1 MNFRRFK
8 KNTSKTAFLYHERRN
23 QKNMNNGNP
32 KKKLLLATTN
42 VKKFKE
48 LQEMLT
54 DFPVRCLSL
63 HDFPDVKEVKETGR
77 TFEENAKIK
86 AMSYAEQTG
95 VLTLGEDSG
104 ICCDALNGAP
114 GIFSARFCE
123 KFRSDDANNAKLIE
137 RMSDV
142 PDEKR
147 TAYYE
152 SSIALAEPGKL
163 IGVVK
168 GQVHGLIT
176 KDLQGGGGFGY
187 DPLFF
192 YPPYKKTFGE
202 IPPVMKHRVSH
213 RSRALGK
220 FRELLLNYLDKV

>member
-1 MNFRRFK
+1 MSR
-8 KNTSKTAFLYHERRN
+8 SKTT
-23 QKNMNNGNP
+23 
-32 KKKLLLATTN
+32 KLLLATTN
-42 VKKFKE
+42 AKKFKE
-48 LQEMLT
+48 LQDILV
-54 DFPVRCLSL
+54 DLSVQCLSL
-63 HDFPDVKEVKETGR
+63 RDFPNIKAVEETGR

-86 AMSYAEQTG
+86 AMGYAGQTG

-114 GIFSARFCE
+114 GVFSARFCGE
-123 KFRSDDANNAKLIE
+123 FQSDDANNAKLLE
-137 RMSDV
+137 VMCGV

-168 GQVHGLIT
+168 GQVRGLIT
-176 KDLQGGGGFGY
+176 QGLQGSGGFGY

-192 YPPYKKTFGE
+192 YPPYQKTFGE
-202 IPPVMKHRVSH
+202 VPIEMKHRVSH
-213 RSRALGK
+213 RGQALK
-220 FRELLLNYLDKV
+220 RFRELLQDYLKRA